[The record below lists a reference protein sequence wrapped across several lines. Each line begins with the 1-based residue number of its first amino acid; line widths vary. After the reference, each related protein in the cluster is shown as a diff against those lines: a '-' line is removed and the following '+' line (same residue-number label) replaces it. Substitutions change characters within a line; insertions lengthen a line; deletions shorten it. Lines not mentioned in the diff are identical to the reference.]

1 MIPRMLQNFRT
12 SVRYPVACLAM
23 VAGAITARTV
33 IAEPAQTAAR
43 WTIPAT
49 AAEENNPL
57 PVNAATLA
65 GGKRFYVSKC
75 ERCHGPEGKGNG
87 PDADANYAADMDLTN
102 GARAVRNPD
111 GVVFYKIWNGRLT
124 PKMPMFSEELTKEQV
139 WAIVAYAQPL
149 RAQQ

>member
-102 GARAVRNPD
+102 GARPPTILSERRDQKSTRTHLSVRP
-111 GVVFYKIWNGRLT
+111 R
-124 PKMPMFSEELTKEQV
+124 
-139 WAIVAYAQPL
+139 
-149 RAQQ
+149 